1 MCRNTPRCINAN
13 KTWLLPAPPGLI
25 TKAPIQRKLVIFQAD
40 DVTPTKLTMMATDI
54 TNGLAYLA
62 EMKFI
67 HRYV

>member
-1 MCRNTPRCINAN
+1 MLTKPGYC
-13 KTWLLPAPPGLI
+13 LLP
-25 TKAPIQRKLVIFQAD
+25 LVLLRLLSNISLFVFQAD

>member
-1 MCRNTPRCINAN
+1 MCRNTPRCINTN
-13 KTWLLPAPPGLI
+13 KTLSLPPGLI
-25 TKAPIQRKLVIFQAD
+25 RAPIEYELVVFQAD

-67 HRYV
+67 HR

>member
-13 KTWLLPAPPGLI
+13 KTWLLPASPGLA
-25 TKAPIQRKLVIFQAD
+25 KAPIQHKLVVFQAD

-54 TNGLAYLA
+54 ANGLAYLA